1 LKTGRK
7 GIVEMFRTYSYIF
20 FNLLILLYYFFKVHH
35 KNIFKG
41 TPSETVKK
49 LLSIKRAGRDIEK
62 VLQRYIYSLTP
73 QDEKL

>member
-1 LKTGRK
+1 
-7 GIVEMFRTYSYIF
+7 MFRTYSYIF
-20 FNLLILLYYFFKVHH
+20 FNLLILLYYLFKVHH